1 MENKGGAGGVSLH
14 DGPRRGKNPDFN
26 NNNILRILCACAS
39 ADVGKRVTMSVSTMV
54 STKAPVSHLSPPQPP
69 HLELSSWAVP
79 HWTHLTQVEVLYAS
93 SASAVS
99 SADVGRVMVSVS
111 AE

>member
-1 MENKGGAGGVSLH
+1 MENKGGPGGPSLH
-14 DGPRRGKNPDFN
+14 DGPRRGKNPDFY
-26 NNNILRILCACAS
+26 NNNILWILCACAS
-39 ADVGKRVTMSVSTMV
+39 ADVGKRVNMSV
-54 STKAPVSHLSPPQPP
+54 STKAPVSHSPPQPP